1 MLIFGSKIISGKRGN
16 RKVKRYTMAY
26 WPPIA
31 RLPTWCVRGRKL
43 SENRLENGPYLAV
56 ALHLLP
62 LRRNALYSIAPE
74 TDNNGSL
81 PRSQTEKKHHR
92 LHFSWFDYEIHVFP
106 FWYLQHKKKEK
117 KKINSSPAN
126 HGLWALFSDT
136 FKFCT
141 CQKIFQFPCQF
152 CLESISEHFS
162 L

>member
-117 KKINSSPAN
+117 KKLTPLLPTMGSGLCSVIPSNFAPVRKSSSFHVSFA
-126 HGLWALFSDT
+126 
-136 FKFCT
+136 
-141 CQKIFQFPCQF
+141 
-152 CLESISEHFS
+152 
-162 L
+162 